1 MNQMLKTER
10 HLSCQRGNSIC
21 RFNDNSLSWKLL
33 WGVIWYTGL
42 LFLFDY
48 KCNHSFYKKKNCVT
62 ERRHLLLIKGERHWK
77 RNQRNTS
84 IEFEIGSQT
93 KKITIDSCCQ
103 ERNLSWI
110 LFTYPN
116 AHLENH
122 WWFNRH
128 MENEIL
134 GICMSRHYHDHLK
147 F

>member
-21 RFNDNSLSWKLL
+21 RFNDNSLSWRLL
-33 WGVIWYTGL
+33 WGLSGTRVYSLYLITNETVL
-42 LFLFDY
+42 
-48 KCNHSFYKKKNCVT
+48 SKKKNCVT

-77 RNQRNTS
+77 RNQRNRS
-84 IEFEIGSQT
+84 IEIGSQT

-110 LFTYPN
+110 WFTYPN